1 MTKYQFLQLF
11 SKAWY
16 KAIQPNNLI
25 SGFAKTGIHPFNSNA
40 ISVPT
45 LPDMEV
51 DSEHEEEVAA
61 SEDGRGDLE
70 EMMEEGAPED
80 NQGVKATAFSPSE
93 LELFTTRY
101 ENGYDIYTDTEYVIW
116 LAENHPDALPDDV
129 LNTLQPRSD
138 PYRPF
143 EEDSPLVI
151 EPNESESNVPR
162 EKSFHEIVGNVS
174 LDPPSSRVSRDN
186 MNPVDSSSEPT
197 ATQQNNPTITHQTA
211 VDLVLKQVE
220 NDNRVS
226 NIAQFIINT
235 TIFKTETKQQTT
247 CSYQCHGNYND
258 GRKTEEEKRR
268 GRSQG
273 AAQERMRG
281 KETAERGRK
290 VKKI

>member
-101 ENGYDIYTDTEYVIW
+101 ENGYDIYTDTEYMIW

-197 ATQQNNPTITHQTA
+197 ATQQNNPTITP
-211 VDLVLKQVE
+211 
-220 NDNRVS
+220 NCSGSRS
-226 NIAQFIINT
+226 
-235 TIFKTETKQQTT
+235 KT
-247 CSYQCHGNYND
+247 S
-258 GRKTEEEKRR
+258 RK
-268 GRSQG
+268 
-273 AAQERMRG
+273 
-281 KETAERGRK
+281 
-290 VKKI
+290 

>member
-1 MTKYQFLQLF
+1 MTKYQFSQLF

-25 SGFAKTGIHPFNSNA
+25 SGFAKTGIHPINSDA

-197 ATQQNNPTITHQTA
+197 ATQQNNPTITP
-211 VDLVLKQVE
+211 
-220 NDNRVS
+220 NCSGSRS
-226 NIAQFIINT
+226 
-235 TIFKTETKQQTT
+235 KT
-247 CSYQCHGNYND
+247 S
-258 GRKTEEEKRR
+258 RK
-268 GRSQG
+268 
-273 AAQERMRG
+273 
-281 KETAERGRK
+281 
-290 VKKI
+290 